1 MNPKFSGII
10 TEGKFIPDD
19 VRYFMHLRLMEG
31 QRVETVTSQ
40 YRIKKARSTNQ
51 NRYYRGVVL
60 PLISDVTGYTSD
72 EMHGILGQMF
82 LADGVLLLNKVFKV
96 AKSTTELSTVE
107 MEEFLTKCR
116 QWASLELSCYIPL
129 PNEVSY

>member
-96 AKSTTELSTVE
+96 AKSTTKLSTVE